1 LLDEFDGDLTVN
13 DASDCP
19 AEELPGFKGEVLLG
33 LGMVTVVRTSGLKK
47 DGILMLSARGKGF
60 AYVTVVNETVAISVQ
75 LVEEDEDLILG
86 KLAKVKV
93 LLKDVVE
100 VIDIESSLV
109 GLNAI
114 EQLEGV
120 CDVEVLPH
128 RQFSTL
134 LF

>member
-1 LLDEFDGDLTVN
+1 
-13 DASDCP
+13 
-19 AEELPGFKGEVLLG
+19 
-33 LGMVTVVRTSGLKK
+33 
-47 DGILMLSARGKGF
+47 MLSARGKGF

-128 RQFSTL
+128 CQFSTL